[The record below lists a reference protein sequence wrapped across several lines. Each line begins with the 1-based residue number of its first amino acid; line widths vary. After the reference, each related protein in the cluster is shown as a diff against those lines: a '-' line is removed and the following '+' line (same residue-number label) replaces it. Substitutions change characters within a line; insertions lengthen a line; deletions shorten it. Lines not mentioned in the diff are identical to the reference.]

1 MTSGDDEMVDLAEE
15 LRHHDTDEVGEVTL
29 LPALRGR
36 SILRDTDLTR
46 EEIEAILDLAITLKG
61 LRARNVAHPWLAG
74 KTLGMIFQH
83 PSTRTRTAFQ
93 AGMEQLGGQAIYLGV
108 QDLQLKRGETIED
121 TAGIFSRYVDAIAVR
136 AADRD
141 DLFGLA
147 RGATVPVFNGLTSFD
162 HPIEA
167 LGDLMTLKERFGAL
181 SGLTFAY
188 LGDGNNVCHSLM
200 LACAA
205 TGVTFAYAG
214 PKPFWPHPDVVETA
228 KGLAAESGGSVTITD
243 GVETAVTGADAVY
256 TDVHES
262 MGEQEVAGKL
272 MALAPYRV
280 TAKVMAMAGDSAVFM
295 HCLPLHRGQ
304 ELDAEV
310 ADGPQS
316 IIFDQAENRLH
327 VHKAVLLQA
336 LHDERH
342 GSGNDPAGVR

>member
-1 MTSGDDEMVDLAEE
+1 MVDLAES
-15 LRHHDTDEVGEVTL
+15 TTQYADEAGQVTL
-29 LPALRGR
+29 RPSLRGR
-36 SILRDTDLTR
+36 GILRDTDLSR
-46 EEIEAILDLAITLKG
+46 DEIEAILDLAIALKD
-61 LRARNVAHPWLAG
+61 LRGRHIPHAWLAG

-93 AGMEQLGGQAIYLGV
+93 AGMEQLGGQAIFLGV
-108 QDLQLKRGETIED
+108 ADLQLKRGETIED
-121 TAGIFSRYVDAIAVR
+121 TAAIFSRYVDAIAVR
-136 AADRD
+136 AADPE

-147 RGATVPVFNGLTSFD
+147 RGATVPVFNGLTSHD

-167 LGDLMTLKERFGAL
+167 LSDLMTLKERFGAL
-181 SGLTFAY
+181 PGLAFAY

-205 TGVTFAYAG
+205 TGVQFRYAG
-214 PKPFWPHPDVVETA
+214 PQGYWPDASVVETA
-228 KGLAAESGGSVTITD
+228 TALAREAGGSVTVTD
-243 GVETAVTGADAVY
+243 DVETAVAGADAVY

-262 MGEQEVAGKL
+262 MGEQENPGKL

-280 TAKVMAMAGDSAVFM
+280 TAKIMAMAGESAVFM

-304 ELDAEV
+304 EVDAEV

-336 LHDERH
+336 LHDERR
-342 GSGNDPAGVR
+342 GSEPDPASVS

>member
-1 MTSGDDEMVDLAEE
+1 MVDLAEQPIAE
-15 LRHHDTDEVGEVTL
+15 GAGAVEVTL
-29 LPALRGR
+29 LPSLRGR
-36 SILRDTDLTR
+36 GILRDTDLSR
-46 EEIEAILDLAITLKG
+46 DEIEAILDLALVLKD
-61 LRARNVAHPWLAG
+61 LRARGVPHAWLAG

-93 AGMEQLGGQAIYLGV
+93 AGMEQLGGQAIFLGV
-108 QDLQLKRGETIED
+108 ADLQLKRGETIED
-121 TAGIFSRYVDAIAVR
+121 TAAIFSRYVDAIAVR
-136 AADRD
+136 AADRE

-147 RGATVPVFNGLTSFD
+147 RGATVPVFNGLTTFD

-167 LGDLMTLKERFGAL
+167 LSDLMTLKERFGQL
-181 SGLTFAY
+181 PGVTFAY

-205 TGVTFAYAG
+205 TGVHFRYAG
-214 PKPFWPHPDVVETA
+214 PVAYWPDAGVVETA
-228 KGLAAESGGSVTITD
+228 TALAAASGGSVTMTD
-243 GVETAVTGADAVY
+243 DVATAVTGASAVY

-272 MALAPYRV
+272 MALAAFRV
-280 TAKVMAMAGDSAVFM
+280 TNRVMAMADESAVFM

-304 ELDAEV
+304 EVDAEV

-336 LHDERH
+336 LHDERQ
-342 GSGNDPAGVR
+342 GSGADPASVS